1 MVETFAADRADE
13 SLNVSILPGRSG
25 CNRMVPNAHCT
36 DPLQEDWTIRGVS
49 IANEISRRVVPRE
62 RLGDLARD
70 PLRGRI
76 CRHAKRHPKSS
87 SVAHNDKT
95 IQNLESDRRQ
105 GKEVDRRDAVEVIAE
120 KRPPAL
126 RRWRRVAAYVPSD
139 RRLGDLEAEL
149 EQLTMNPRRA
159 PQRVR
164 TAHLANERAQFS
176 RDLRSANTVAGSPA
190 PIRPKPSTVPANDG
204 LRPDD
209 HNHLKDGRKPAIEP
223 TNRKRSVLLRC
234 GRFGVRRR
242 STLTCCRRTR
252 FSASSVALALKR
264 EARIP
269 RIRLNRSVIR
279 MRVYAVRLLRLRRIE
294 FSVHTGHEKAGLDLR
309 A

>member
-1 MVETFAADRADE
+1 MV
-13 SLNVSILPGRSG
+13 L
-25 CNRMVPNAHCT
+25 NAHCT

-95 IQNLESDRRQ
+95 IQNFESDRRQ
-105 GKEVDRRDAVEVIAE
+105 GKELDRRDAVDVIAE

-126 RRWRRVAAYVPSD
+126 RRWRRVAAYVPSA
-139 RRLGDLEAEL
+139 RRLRDLEAGL

-164 TAHLANERAQFS
+164 TAHLANE
-176 RDLRSANTVAGSPA
+176 SA
-190 PIRPKPSTVPANDG
+190 
-204 LRPDD
+204 
-209 HNHLKDGRKPAIEP
+209 
-223 TNRKRSVLLRC
+223 
-234 GRFGVRRR
+234 R
-242 STLTCCRRTR
+242 STMG
-252 FSASSVALALKR
+252 
-264 EARIP
+264 
-269 RIRLNRSVIR
+269 RSGW
-279 MRVYAVRLLRLRRIE
+279 M
-294 FSVHTGHEKAGLDLR
+294 
-309 A
+309 